1 MSRTVRKQY
10 EKTIGLLKKLNDSI
24 PKVLGRGNIQNGL
37 DILQECQESAI
48 GLGTHMEKVIG
59 TDSRTVRELEEYC
72 ENVYQLAEL
81 IQSGQ
86 EGIDAGYKAIA
97 DSFTMVERIFEEEYP
112 DKKEVVFLPYK
123 ASMWDSLE
131 SVWRAADEEENTIAR
146 VIPIP
151 YFERDSD
158 GNFAKEVWEGNEYPK
173 DVPITRYDEYD
184 LDLHHPDEIYI
195 HNPYDEY
202 NYVTSVHPDYYT
214 PELKKCT
221 EKLIYIPYFVLEEI
235 KPDDHF
241 AIESMKHFCFL
252 PGTINADL
260 VILQS
265 EDMKTIYVN
274 EYYKEVLN
282 RGMNETKD
290 SIEKR
295 FVGWGSPKFDKVRST
310 KKENVDIPEEWR
322 KLIQKED
329 GNWKKV
335 IFYNNSVS
343 AFLQNREKMLKKIRE
358 VINIFHDN
366 RDRII
371 MLWRP
376 HPLMKQTIE
385 SIYPKLWKVYD
396 EIVDEYKKEG
406 WGIYDDSSDL
416 NRAIALSDAY
426 YGDRSS
432 VISLFKKANK
442 KILIQNPDKT
452 SSEGKECIDR
462 YE

>member
-10 EKTIGLLKKLNDSI
+10 EKTIELLKKLNDSI
-24 PKVLGRGNIQNGL
+24 PKVLERGNIQNGL

-86 EGIDAGYKAIA
+86 EGNDAGYKAIA

-131 SVWRAADEEENTIAR
+131 SVWRAADKEENTIAR

-235 KPDDHF
+235 NPKNQ
-241 AIESMKHFCFL
+241 IEIEPMKHFCFL

-310 KKENVDIPEEWR
+310 KKEDVEIPEDWLKR
-322 KLIQKED
+322 FVRPD
-329 GNWKKV
+329 GSWKKV
-335 IFYNNSVS
+335 ILYNNSVS
-343 AFLQNREKMLKKIRE
+343 AFLQYKENMLLKIRD
-358 VINIFHDN
+358 VIRVFRERQD
-366 RDRII
+366 DVV

-385 SIYPKLWKVYD
+385 SMYPRLWREYE
-396 EIVDEYKKEG
+396 EIVEKYREESF
-406 WGIYDDSSDL
+406 GIYDDSSDL
-416 NRAIALSDAY
+416 NRAIAVSDAY
-426 YGDRSS
+426 FGDRSS
-432 VISLFKKANK
+432 VVSLFEKGNK
-442 KILIQNPDKT
+442 PVMIQAPSLT
-452 SSEGKECIDR
+452 GLQH
-462 YE
+462 